1 MILGIWQLYITQQE
15 DRLNILGE
23 ENSIMIYE
31 IESMIGVRMD

>member
-1 MILGIWQLYITQQE
+1 MILGKWLLYIIQQE
-15 DRLNILGE
+15 DTLNILGE